1 MNKPEEIR
9 SVPWGWIEATMAWV
23 GSLPLGGPRP
33 GNQGGIGGLGPVSSF
48 CFEARCDKGLFHYF
62 GSLCLS
68 SIAFYWI
75 LLQCYLE
82 FSFV

>member
-33 GNQGGIGGLGPVSSF
+33 GNQGGIGGLEIEFNHVVNDLINH
-48 CFEARCDKGLFHYF
+48 AY
-62 GSLCLS
+62 
-68 SIAFYWI
+68 I
-75 LLQCYLE
+75 LKPQ
-82 FSFV
+82 